1 MPPEKEKPKVEFHF
15 TIPGQPM
22 AKIRKTR
29 FQAWRPEVKRYA
41 SYKDKVRHAFIEY
54 MGNKSA
60 PYVKTWI
67 ADGKPLHVP
76 LTSKIWMEV
85 EIVFNN
91 EIHGDPEG
99 IFGAIADSLF
109 GNDKH
114 CAGSF
119 DFSHDRQATPKVD
132 VSIYIYPECT

>member
-1 MPPEKEKPKVEFHF
+1 MPPEKEKVEFHF

-29 FQAWRPEVKRYA
+29 YQAWLPVVKRYA
-41 SYKDKVRHAFIEY
+41 NYKDKVRHSFIEY
-54 MGNKSA
+54 MGNRSA
-60 PYVKTWI
+60 PYVKAWI
-67 ADGKPLHVP
+67 SDGKPLHVP
-76 LTSKIWMEV
+76 LSCKIWMDV
-85 EIVFNN
+85 VITFNN

-99 IFGAIADSLF
+99 IFGAVADALF

-119 DFSHDRQATPKVD
+119 DYIHDREAEPKVD
-132 VSIYIYPECT
+132 VSIYIKPELT